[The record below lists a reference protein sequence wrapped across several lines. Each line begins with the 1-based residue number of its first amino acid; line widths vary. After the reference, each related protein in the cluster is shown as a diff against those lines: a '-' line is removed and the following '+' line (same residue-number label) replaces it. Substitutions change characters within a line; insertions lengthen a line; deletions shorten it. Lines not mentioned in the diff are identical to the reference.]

1 MKLILENVD
10 TKHYNLLLEMAEAL
24 NFKIK
29 ELNISED
36 EDAAL
41 GKAVESGQ
49 VEGRMDEP
57 SKEEFEKWLG
67 NL

>member
-1 MKLILENVD
+1 
-10 TKHYNLLLEMAEAL
+10 MAEAL